1 MDRKENMKAYLAWAA
16 VCFFWGTTYLA
27 IRIGV
32 ESVPPALFA
41 GFRFFA
47 AGLVL
52 LPFLLVKGYRL
63 PRGRELLDNAIIGIA
78 LLSIANGTVVWAEQ
92 WIPSSLAAL
101 IVATLPFFM
110 VGMEAA
116 LPRGD
121 KLNLKKVLGILV
133 GFSGLVLLLWPD
145 IQGSVDPNY
154 LKGIFAMLI
163 PPIAW
168 GAGSLYSKYRNF
180 KTHPFMG
187 AAIQMLIAGSVLI
200 AVGTL
205 AGEFSRLYFSP
216 KGFAAIG
223 YLLVFGSIVG
233 YGSYIYALAKLPASL
248 VSMYAYINPVIA
260 VFLGWLIL
268 GERLDWMVAAA
279 TLIIVAGVMLVK
291 TAPQKKT
298 IPEPVE
304 KIETPNFRQK
314 EESLEAA

>member
-1 MDRKENMKAYLAWAA
+1 MDRKENFKAYLAWAA

-32 ESVPPALFA
+32 ESIPPALFA
-41 GFRFFA
+41 GFRFLS
-47 AGLVL
+47 AGLVF
-52 LPFLLVKGYRL
+52 LPFLLAKGYKL

-116 LPRGD
+116 LPRGE

-145 IQGSVDPNY
+145 LQGSIDPNY
-154 LKGIFAMLI
+154 LKGILAMLI

-168 GAGSLYSKYRNF
+168 GAGSIYSKYRNL
-180 KTHPFMG
+180 KSHPFMG
-187 AAIQMLIAGSVLI
+187 AAVQMMIAGAILI
-200 AVGTL
+200 AVGGVN
-205 AGEFSRLYFSP
+205 GEFSRLHFNP
-216 KGFAAIG
+216 RGFAAIC
-223 YLLVFGSIVG
+223 YLLVFGSIIG
-233 YGSYIYALAKLPASL
+233 YGSYIYALAKLPASI

-268 GERLDWMVAAA
+268 NERLDWMVVAA
-279 TLIIVAGVMLVK
+279 TTIIVAGVVLVK
-291 TAPQKKT
+291 TAPQQKAPAPVAKT
-298 IPEPVE
+298 EVSNLIP
-304 KIETPNFRQK
+304 K

>member
-1 MDRKENMKAYLAWAA
+1 
-16 VCFFWGTTYLA
+16 
-27 IRIGV
+27 
-32 ESVPPALFA
+32 
-41 GFRFFA
+41 
-47 AGLVL
+47 
-52 LPFLLVKGYRL
+52 
-63 PRGRELLDNAIIGIA
+63 
-78 LLSIANGTVVWAEQ
+78 
-92 WIPSSLAAL
+92 
-101 IVATLPFFM
+101 M